1 MDDQLTMGVNV
12 RVKMCVQKWTKTNLN
27 INFRDKVGINP
38 KYYDKVLLLLLCIQ
52 KKNQY
57 YYYTYKILLLC
68 IQNIIN
74 SNIKKNHVTGFMRD
88 ILKLQIK

>member
-52 KKNQY
+52 KKISIIIIHTKY
-57 YYYTYKILLLC
+57 YYCVYKI
-68 IQNIIN
+68 
-74 SNIKKNHVTGFMRD
+74 
-88 ILKLQIK
+88 